1 MELKSEKALEL
12 LNALSSAIMTV
23 IDLQEHVIAP
33 SSLLCHFKD
42 YSYQTS
48 DLEDKKKCSILR
60 RINYCTV

>member
-48 DLEDKKKCSILR
+48 DLEDKKKL
-60 RINYCTV
+60 